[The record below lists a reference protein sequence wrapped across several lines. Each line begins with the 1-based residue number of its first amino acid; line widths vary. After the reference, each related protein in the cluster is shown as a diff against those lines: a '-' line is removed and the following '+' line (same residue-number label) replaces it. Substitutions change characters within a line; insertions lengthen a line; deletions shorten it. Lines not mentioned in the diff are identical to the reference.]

1 MLEIFKTINNT
12 VERLDEIEPGCWINM
27 VDPTRDE
34 LEYVEETTQVQPD
47 FLRAALDEEESSR
60 TETEMGQTLVI
71 VDIPF
76 ADSNG
81 EIAMYTTIPLGLIA
95 MKDYFFTVCLED
107 DTFLDDFKSNRVK
120 NFFTQFKTRFI
131 LQILY
136 RNATK
141 YLQYLRQIEKAS
153 NRLEEQIFKSQKN
166 RELMQMLR
174 LEKSLVYFSTSLR
187 ANAVVLEQLMRSSNI
202 KNYPEDQDILED
214 VIIENKQAIE
224 MSNIY
229 SSILTSTT
237 EAFASIVSNNQNNVM
252 KVLTSVTLVMVI
264 PEIMAGLFGM
274 NVKLPLTELPYAFWV
289 IIIMIIVFCVLLIIL
304 LNKNDMF

>member
-1 MLEIFKTINNT
+1 
-12 VERLDEIEPGCWINM
+12 M

-252 KVLTSVTLVMVI
+252 KVLTSVTLVMNS
-264 PEIMAGLFGM
+264 EIMAGLFGM

-289 IIIMIIVFCVLLIIL
+289 IIIMIIVFCVL
-304 LNKNDMF
+304 

>member
-1 MLEIFKTINNT
+1 
-12 VERLDEIEPGCWINM
+12 M

-81 EIAMYTTIPLGLIA
+81 EIAMYTTIPLGLIS